1 MLQTTPTKDKA
12 SALYTHKANNNNMMM
27 LESIQKLDETLNLAD
42 YTSRQVAIITIIFLG
57 ILLVGLHE
65 RGGIRWYSLIHAIV
79 SGYLSLIC
87 VWTSYHH
94 NSLSSSGLC
103 DGPLTSFHR
112 ITPAVS

>member
-1 MLQTTPTKDKA
+1 
-12 SALYTHKANNNNMMM
+12 MM
-27 LESIQKLDETLNLAD
+27 LDSIQKLDETLNLAD

>member
-1 MLQTTPTKDKA
+1 
-12 SALYTHKANNNNMMM
+12 MM
-27 LESIQKLDETLNLAD
+27 LGSIQKLDDTLNLAD

-87 VWTSYHH
+87 VWTSYYHTD
-94 NSLSSSGLC
+94 NNGGLC

>member
-1 MLQTTPTKDKA
+1 
-12 SALYTHKANNNNMMM
+12 MM
-27 LESIQKLDETLNLAD
+27 LVESIQKLDETLNLAD

-87 VWTSYHH
+87 VWTSYYYDS
-94 NSLSSSGLC
+94 NGLC